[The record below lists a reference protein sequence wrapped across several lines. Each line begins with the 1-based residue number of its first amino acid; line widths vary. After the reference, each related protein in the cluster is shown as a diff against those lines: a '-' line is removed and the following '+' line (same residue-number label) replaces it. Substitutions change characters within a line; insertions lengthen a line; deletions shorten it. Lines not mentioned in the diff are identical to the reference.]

1 MIVLILLVISI
12 MSLVLPA
19 ILVNGVFTSFTT
31 WHMAPR
37 IRPVSVLSC
46 VTVEYVMYDAKSG
59 YCMHR
64 IFSGSFG
71 IKKG

>member
-1 MIVLILLVISI
+1 MIVLILLVTSI

-19 ILVNGVFTSFTT
+19 ILVNGVFTSFTV

-46 VTVEYVMYDAKSG
+46 FTVGYVMYDAKSG

-64 IFSGSFG
+64 IYSGSFG
-71 IKKG
+71 IKQG